1 MDDLPKTVLPHDL
14 LRCAAGQGKRR
25 RRIGEEE
32 GDIEGEG
39 EEEEGDIEGEGR
51 GGE

>member
-25 RRIGEEE
+25 RRMGEEE

-39 EEEEGDIEGEGR
+39 EEGGEEEEGEE
-51 GGE
+51 

>member
-39 EEEEGDIEGEGR
+39 EEGGEEEEGEE
-51 GGE
+51 E

>member
-39 EEEEGDIEGEGR
+39 EEGGEEEEGEE
-51 GGE
+51 

>member
-25 RRIGEEE
+25 RRIGEGEE
-32 GDIEGEG
+32 GG
-39 EEEEGDIEGEGR
+39 EEEEGEE
-51 GGE
+51 

>member
-25 RRIGEEE
+25 IGEEE

-39 EEEEGDIEGEGR
+39 GEEEEGEE
-51 GGE
+51 